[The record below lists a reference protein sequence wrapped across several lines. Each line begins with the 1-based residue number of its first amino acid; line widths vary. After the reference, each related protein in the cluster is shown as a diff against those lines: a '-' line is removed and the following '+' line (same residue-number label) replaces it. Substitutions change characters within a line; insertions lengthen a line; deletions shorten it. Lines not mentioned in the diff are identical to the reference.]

1 VKQSNTTPNQA
12 KEKVGADQKA
22 SEAVAE
28 KDQADPFLNL
38 TQREREAV
46 VEYLNNITK
55 KQSVRFKLSDGKL
68 AIDHSSAPIPH
79 PLLMNALG
87 STDAA
92 FIDGIIAQL
101 ASAVPD
107 GFGTDI
113 RELNF
118 AFSVINANA
127 PINQLKTMLAAHMFA
142 VNNAIMKYAR
152 HVEPAGGWID
162 EALAARTLNKLAHTF
177 VTQIEA
183 WLRLTT
189 AGEKVAQHVSIA
201 AAGQSNT
208 GNAAQA
214 PNEEILERK
223 ADAAS
228 VGTNVVHMPVADEHA
243 QISKGRFR
251 RRLTK

>member
-1 VKQSNTTPNQA
+1 M
-12 KEKVGADQKA
+12 
-22 SEAVAE
+22 
-28 KDQADPFLNL
+28 L
-38 TQREREAV
+38 R
-46 VEYLNNITK
+46 
-55 KQSVRFKLSDGKL
+55 
-68 AIDHSSAPIPH
+68 
-79 PLLMNALG
+79 G
-87 STDAA
+87 STDAV

-101 ASAVPD
+101 ASAVSD
-107 GFGTDI
+107 GCGTNL

-118 AFSVINANA
+118 AFSVINGIA
-127 PINQLKTMLAAHMFA
+127 PRNELETMLATHMFA
-142 VNNAIMKYAR
+142 VHNAIMKYAR
-152 HVEPAGGWID
+152 HVEPAGGWVD
-162 EALAARTLNKLAHTF
+162 EDLAARTLVKLTHTF
-177 VTQIEA
+177 VTQTEA
-183 WLRLTT
+183 LARLRT